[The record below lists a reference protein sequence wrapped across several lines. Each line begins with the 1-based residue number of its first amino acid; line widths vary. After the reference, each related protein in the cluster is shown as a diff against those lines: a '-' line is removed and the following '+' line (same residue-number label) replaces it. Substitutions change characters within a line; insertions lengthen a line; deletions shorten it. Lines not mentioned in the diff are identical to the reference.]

1 MVGPALASI
10 PAILL
15 SLLLPDPFPRTFW
28 IIIYFIA
35 VQMVESN
42 ILGPRIVGHAVG
54 LHPVASILALII
66 GAQLF
71 GAFGALLATPIV
83 AAAWVVIASLYRSVR
98 GETADQMLA
107 QKRPGWV
114 IRSPEQLLPMRKRI
128 NAVSRRPN
136 RVVDLEGPAQR
147 ETGSEAQAQPEN
159 LKTETTRAQVK
170 GTSIHLD
177 HIDLLRPVPDAKEPA
192 LTDEDEGTFVAEVAV
207 PRETR
212 AEFAH
217 R

>member
-1 MVGPALASI
+1 MLHLTKFRDRQLALLIGVLAFLFETIPMVGRALASI

-15 SLLLPDPFPRTFW
+15 SLLLPAPFPRTFW
-28 IIIYFIA
+28 IVIYFIA

-107 QKRPGWV
+107 QKRPGWE
-114 IRSPEQLLPMRKRI
+114 IGR
-128 NAVSRRPN
+128 
-136 RVVDLEGPAQR
+136 
-147 ETGSEAQAQPEN
+147 
-159 LKTETTRAQVK
+159 
-170 GTSIHLD
+170 
-177 HIDLLRPVPDAKEPA
+177 
-192 LTDEDEGTFVAEVAV
+192 
-207 PRETR
+207 
-212 AEFAH
+212 
-217 R
+217 